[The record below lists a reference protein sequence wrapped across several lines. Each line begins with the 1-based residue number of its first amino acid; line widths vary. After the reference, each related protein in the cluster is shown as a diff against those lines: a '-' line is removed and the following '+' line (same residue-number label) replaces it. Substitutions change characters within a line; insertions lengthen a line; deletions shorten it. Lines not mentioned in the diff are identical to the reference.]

1 MPKRSRARGVTD
13 PRARSDAATGTGLA
27 PDLEARL
34 TAVEAHGASADFDR
48 ASWAWMVLLGLVL
61 PAVLLAVGWWL

>member
-1 MPKRSRARGVTD
+1 VTD
-13 PRARSDAATGTGLA
+13 PRARSGATADTRLA

-34 TAVEAHGASADFDR
+34 AAVEAHGAHADFDG
-48 ASWAWMVLLGLVL
+48 ASWAWMILLGLVL